1 MAEENAAE
9 GGGGEGGGGG
19 DCPKCPACPPPGL
32 PLWMAT
38 FSDMVTLLLT
48 FFVLLLSM
56 AKTETAKYEAAL
68 GSIRDAFGGNVLKQG
83 EVIEKGKSPDD
94 SPTMMESQ
102 EPIAPFPIEFLT
114 TEGFL
119 DKHEINRESDESL
132 KEMKGDLA
140 NYDLSEM
147 ADVYELPEG
156 IRVNL
161 KDKIYFKEGSIVP
174 EDLNVEALE
183 KVVKLLTNED
193 WVVFVQ
199 GHASRGERSQDGAKD
214 AFELS
219 SARAQAVTRLLIRRG
234 VRPEN
239 ITTVFYGDTRPDK
252 MQGNVESVTEAARD
266 RRVDFI
272 VRKSDLYGG
281 GRKVPSR

>member
-1 MAEENAAE
+1 MAEENAAA
-9 GGGGEGGGGG
+9 GG
-19 DCPKCPACPPPGL
+19 DDAPQECPKCPDCPPPGL

-132 KEMKGDLA
+132 KEMKGDLN
-140 NYDLSEM
+140 NYGLSDL
-147 ADVYELPEG
+147 ADVYEMPEG

-161 KDKIYFKEGSIVP
+161 KDRIYFKEGSISP
-174 EDLNVEALE
+174 EDMSVEAFE
-183 KVVKLLTNED
+183 KLVKLMTNED

-199 GHASRGERSQDGAKD
+199 GHSDRGEKSLDGNKD

-219 SARAQAVTRLLIRRG
+219 AARAQAVSRILIRRG
-234 VRPEN
+234 IRPER

-252 MQGNVESVTEAARD
+252 VVGNVDTKTEAGRN

-272 VRKSDLYGG
+272 IRKGDLNSDGH
-281 GRKVPSR
+281 KVPSR

>member
-1 MAEENAAE
+1 M
-9 GGGGEGGGGG
+9 
-19 DCPKCPACPPPGL
+19 
-32 PLWMAT
+32 
-38 FSDMVTLLLT
+38 
-48 FFVLLLSM
+48 
-56 AKTETAKYEAAL
+56 
-68 GSIRDAFGGNVLKQG
+68 
-83 EVIEKGKSPDD
+83 
-94 SPTMMESQ
+94 
-102 EPIAPFPIEFLT
+102 
-114 TEGFL
+114 
-119 DKHEINRESDESL
+119 
-132 KEMKGDLA
+132 
-140 NYDLSEM
+140 
-147 ADVYELPEG
+147 
-156 IRVNL
+156 
-161 KDKIYFKEGSIVP
+161 
-174 EDLNVEALE
+174 NVEALE

-252 MQGNVESVTEAARD
+252 MQGNVENVTEAARD